1 MRLITLWLTQPR
13 FRVLYQLYEK
23 SHLVYKTV
31 IKSIKVEHYLLELM
45 LSSVDKVRALGNFGA
60 LSRTEICC
68 WVCRPDRCRP
78 ACHWQLQG
86 VPTSLELVKSNVQM
100 LRNLR
105 AKRAMFRKKNILLQK
120 ITFLA
125 FFVNC
130 KNENGIFKQLCSN
143 CLM

>member
-1 MRLITLWLTQPR
+1 MRLITLWLTQAR
-13 FRVLYQLYEK
+13 FHVLYQLYKK

-100 LRNLR
+100 LRNLW
-105 AKRAMFRKKNILLQK
+105 AKRAMFRKKIILLQK

-125 FFVNC
+125 FFCELQKWKWN
-130 KNENGIFKQLCSN
+130 FQAALLQLS
-143 CLM
+143 